1 MSGTIE
7 LTPHRPVIYMDESYI
22 HHNYARHNDS
32 LYYPDDELGQAPKPK
47 HKGQRL
53 CFISGILDDGPDGS
67 KLLATRVFRGG
78 SRKTKDY
85 HGMFNH
91 AYFVTW
97 MKELMD
103 ELGVL
108 GKSGAVI
115 IMDNASYQK
124 GVPHD
129 TPKGT
134 WKKQDLLAA
143 SSNEYR
149 SVIWSK
155 VQAQVRQNVLPEVVA
170 MARARNFEVVYT
182 PPYHSDLQP
191 IEYVCAYLKGGVG

>member
-1 MSGTIE
+1 MTVLKQHGHVAYDETDNNDTKACLRTVQDYLLSRGFKRGQKKGQVKYGLTDEVVIARDKYIKYMSGTIE

-115 IMDNASYQK
+115 IMDNAS
-124 GVPHD
+124 
-129 TPKGT
+129 
-134 WKKQDLLAA
+134 
-143 SSNEYR
+143 
-149 SVIWSK
+149 
-155 VQAQVRQNVLPEVVA
+155 
-170 MARARNFEVVYT
+170 
-182 PPYHSDLQP
+182 
-191 IEYVCAYLKGGVG
+191 